1 METNI
6 AKRGA
11 LTLLLTAAWRWHA
24 QSSQRRLLRTPRKP
38 PDSTEGIE
46 LTSNSEFHISSANEF
61 LACVALSRERDTSNW
76 KVYLDCDLK
85 LGDKDMQDIVNSTVK
100 HLSFGSKDFPFRG
113 TFDGRNHIV
122 TGLKYA
128 NNVLDPER
136 DTGFFA
142 ETSGATIKNFLV
154 KDADVW
160 ADFRGGIIAGRAVN
174 TTFENVMVMESTL
187 HVTCANNM
195 LNVITNAASK
205 AA

>member
-11 LTLLLTAAWRWHA
+11 LTLLLTAALALACAIFATPAVAHA
-24 QSSQRRLLRTPRKP
+24 EEAS
-38 PDSTEGIE
+38 DSTEGIVP
-46 LTSNSEFHISSANEF
+46 TSNSEFHISSANEF

-76 KVYLDCDLK
+76 KVYLDCDLQ

-113 TFDGRNHIV
+113 TFDGQNHTV

-142 ETSGATIKNFLV
+142 ETSGATIKNFLE
-154 KDADVW
+154 DMTD
-160 ADFRGGIIAGRAVN
+160 
-174 TTFENVMVMESTL
+174 ENR
-187 HVTCANNM
+187 
-195 LNVITNAASK
+195 
-205 AA
+205 